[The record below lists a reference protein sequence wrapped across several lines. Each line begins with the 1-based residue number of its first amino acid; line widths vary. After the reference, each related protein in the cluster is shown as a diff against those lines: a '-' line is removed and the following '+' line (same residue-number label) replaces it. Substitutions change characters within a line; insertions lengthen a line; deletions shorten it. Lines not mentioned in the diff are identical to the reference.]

1 MKKLLLLI
9 SVAMLFSF
17 SLVDNSI
24 SQEERKKAADFLSE
38 TRKGVQDATKGLTE
52 TQLKFRTAPDR
63 WSVEDCLKHIAITE
77 QMLWAM
83 VEGGLKNPA
92 TPEKRSEIKATD
104 EDVIKNLEDRTNKV
118 KTYPSM
124 EPVNT
129 PFTSADE
136 ALASFNSDRQKLIDY
151 VNSTG
156 DDLRNH
162 VVPLPFGVYDSY
174 QMILFIG
181 AHSNRHMQQIN
192 EVKADPG
199 FPKKGKK

>member
-1 MKKLLLLI
+1 MAI
-9 SVAMLFSF
+9 AMLSSF
-17 SLVDNSI
+17 SLADNSI
-24 SQEERKKAADFLSE
+24 SQEERKKASDFLME
-38 TRKGVQDATKGLTE
+38 TRKGVQSAIKGLNE
-52 TQLKFRTAPDR
+52 AQLKFRSAPDK

-77 QMLWAM
+77 QMLWSM
-83 VEGGLKNPA
+83 VEESLKNPA

-104 EDVIKNLEDRTNKV
+104 DEVIQKLEDRSTKV
-118 KTYPSM
+118 KTYTSM

-129 PFTSADE
+129 PFASAEE
-136 ALASFNSDRQKLIDY
+136 ALSSFNKDRQKLIDF
-151 VNSTG
+151 VNNTD

-162 VVPLPFGVYDSY
+162 VNVLPFGVYDCY

-199 FPKKGKK
+199 FPKNRKK